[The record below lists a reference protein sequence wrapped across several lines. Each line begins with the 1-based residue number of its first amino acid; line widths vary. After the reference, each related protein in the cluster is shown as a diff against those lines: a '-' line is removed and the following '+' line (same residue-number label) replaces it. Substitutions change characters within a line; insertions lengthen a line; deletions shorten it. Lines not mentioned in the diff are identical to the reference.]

1 MLYNPKQNPEMRKL
15 LRQAKQ
21 IATNAPVGTKLMCPC
36 GCGQEYHKKQGQIF
50 QNAATGNHKD
60 KYHNN
65 VRSTANHALDGETLE
80 LRRKLKAY
88 IHKHFEL
95 LDVFKRNNKPS
106 VKANKV
112 AQFVMPKSL
121 PKDFSSDNMIKV
133 MELNKEVSA
142 VAKVGSQI
150 LCSCGCG
157 DIITKNTYQQVFSQ
171 KRDKQCKDDF
181 HNKVRGSM
189 KIEDSQSNI
198 KAFEALK
205 KNIKEQYK
213 LIKSIQNNENDENNK
228 PKSRRKI
235 KR

>member
-1 MLYNPKQNPEMRKL
+1 
-15 LRQAKQ
+15 
-21 IATNAPVGTKLMCPC
+21 
-36 GCGQEYHKKQGQIF
+36 
-50 QNAATGNHKD
+50 
-60 KYHNN
+60 
-65 VRSTANHALDGETLE
+65 
-80 LRRKLKAY
+80 
-88 IHKHFEL
+88 
-95 LDVFKRNNKPS
+95 
-106 VKANKV
+106 
-112 AQFVMPKSL
+112 
-121 PKDFSSDNMIKV
+121 MIKV